1 MKQPPFPFAL
11 VALVV
16 FFVFVA
22 FTSDTAWI
30 SVVAG
35 VGALF
40 VAAAAIYQSMPQRIV
55 GEEMDDPLD
64 GIEPPT

>member
-1 MKQPPFPFAL
+1 MKQPPFPVAL
-11 VALVV
+11 VALVA

-30 SVVAG
+30 SIVAG

-40 VAAAAIYQSMPQRIV
+40 VAAAAIYQSMPQRV
-55 GEEMDDPLD
+55 AGEEMDDPLD